1 MVEDKIILHEKKIN
15 YLMFAIGFAVLFSIV
30 SAGYGNYF
38 YNRILVNYF
47 KDNYDVLIYFSQH
60 AYYISIIFKII
71 NIPGIII
78 SFIFARKILIN
89 KRFTIFVFILTLVNI
104 TISLIASLPWLNLPG
119 NIMSIITGTFSTVVF
134 VFILLIL
141 IRNKIL
147 SKLLIVS
154 MIFIGVQLPIQ
165 IFAPFIRENILS
177 LGLVSSYH
185 SPVSEMLTIL
195 NLVILISDTLV
206 FVGYV
211 LVIIYLVKC
220 FIKNNIFNIKK
231 LNIILSLV
239 ILLGPSIILNII
251 MMLKNI
257 IFILIS

>member
-1 MVEDKIILHEKKIN
+1 MVEDKIIIHEKKIN
-15 YLMFAIGFAVLFSIV
+15 YLMFAIGFAVLFSTV

-119 NIMSIITGTFSTVVF
+119 NIMSIINGTFSTVIF
-134 VFILLIL
+134 VFILLII

-154 MIFIGVQLPIQ
+154 MIFRGVQLPIQ
-165 IFAPFIRENILS
+165 ILAPFIRENIFR
-177 LGLVSSYH
+177 LGLVSSYRF
-185 SPVSEMLTIL
+185 PVSEMFTIL

-206 FVGYV
+206 FVGYI

>member
-1 MVEDKIILHEKKIN
+1 MVENKIIIHDKKIN
-15 YLMFAIGFAVLFSIV
+15 YLMFAIGFALCFATV
-30 SAGYGNYF
+30 SAGYANYF

-47 KDNYDVLIYFSQH
+47 KDNYDFLIYFSQH
-60 AYYISIIFKII
+60 AYYISIIFRIV

-78 SFIFARKILIN
+78 SFIFGRKILIN
-89 KRFTIFVFILTLVNI
+89 KRFTILVFILLLI
-104 TISLIASLPWLNLPG
+104 SISISLIASLPWLDLPG
-119 NIMSIITGTFSTVVF
+119 NIMSIINGTFSTVIF

-165 IFAPFIRENILS
+165 IFAPIIRENIFRLA
-177 LGLVSSYH
+177 LVSSYYF
-185 SPVSEMLTIL
+185 PVSEMLTIL